1 MNVFLLLLDDDESQA
16 IEIDDSSDDAA
27 SESDEGKGL
36 GLTWT
41 SFLIMK
47 KNDVWSMWQICC

>member
-1 MNVFLLLLDDDESQA
+1 LLLDDDESQA

-36 GLTWT
+36 GLT
-41 SFLIMK
+41 
-47 KNDVWSMWQICC
+47 